1 MVGKPFEASRQG
13 NLIRLLLED
22 LFLPVPRDWQWMLI
36 LETGWIV
43 LMSMGTATALVRL
56 WGHFIVGPLSLWEH
70 SVLWPQPSSSQW
82 VGTALDRQTLVLSWP
97 PQVNHLNVKYLR

>member
-1 MVGKPFEASRQG
+1 MGKPFEASRQG

-43 LMSMGTATALVRL
+43 LMSMGTGTALVHL
-56 WGHFIVGPLSLWEH
+56 WGHLYSWASESIGAFSSVATAKFKSVGRNCF
-70 SVLWPQPSSSQW
+70 
-82 VGTALDRQTLVLSWP
+82 G
-97 PQVNHLNVKYLR
+97 